1 MFTRSQDASPQH
13 HAWATSTATK
23 EVAAPRW
30 LLACGI
36 AGAVLYPL
44 ADIFATAR
52 YPGFSYRDQA
62 VSELFAIGA
71 PTSELVVPLFSI
83 SSTLLL
89 LFAIGI
95 WTSSHGRR
103 VVQWLAAMMALN
115 TLDALVLWNVFPMHM
130 RGSQPTFTDMMHGLL
145 AIDPFLLVAVVL
157 AAVAYPGPFRVYTVA
172 TLVFT
177 SVLAVMGFSYVT
189 AVVANQPTPWMGAT
203 ERAAQYAMNLW
214 YAVFA
219 VMLLQGRRS
228 AESDTTSSIAPA
240 TA

>member
-1 MFTRSQDASPQH
+1 M
-13 HAWATSTATK
+13 
-23 EVAAPRW
+23 
-30 LLACGI
+30 
-36 AGAVLYPL
+36 
-44 ADIFATAR
+44 
-52 YPGFSYRDQA
+52 
-62 VSELFAIGA
+62 
-71 PTSELVVPLFSI
+71 
-83 SSTLLL
+83 
-89 LFAIGI
+89 
-95 WTSSHGRR
+95 HGRR

-115 TLDALVLWNVFPMHM
+115 ALDALVLWNFFPMHM

-145 AIDPFLLVAVVL
+145 AIDPFLFAAVVL
-157 AAVAYPGPFRVYTVA
+157 AAVAYPGPFRAYTVA

-219 VMLLQGRRS
+219 VMLLQGQRS
-228 AESDTTSSIAPA
+228 AGSDTTSSIAPA